1 MADWD
6 FIGANTKR
14 MTHGIHPYPAMM
26 IPQIAARL
34 IDSYGRGARVLFDPF
49 CGAGASLLEA
59 NLRGINAVG
68 ADLNPLA
75 RLIARVKT
83 APIEAGKLKR
93 RLRRVNDAIFH
104 ARFDANP
111 KIPPIAN
118 IDFWFSPAVQRN
130 LAVLRAIIDAEA
142 DAATR
147 RFLAVAF
154 SETVRECSYTRNGEF
169 KLYRIPAARRES
181 FAPDVFGLFVAKLAR
196 NFAAMERFAAA
207 KIRARS
213 RIFDLDSAQTA
224 PSIKADLIV
233 TSPPYGDSKTTVAYG
248 QFSRLA
254 NEWLGIENAA
264 AIDRK
269 MLGGSPQK
277 NTAAGLGC
285 AVLED
290 AVSQIAAR
298 DSRRAREVCVFY
310 ADYRQAVAN
319 AAKTVAAGGR
329 ACFVVGNRRVK
340 GIELPTDRATRAYF
354 ADNGFRFEAAFT
366 RRIPNKRMP
375 SRNSP
380 TNAVGATEQTI
391 TREHIVV
398 MRKS

>member
-6 FIGANTKR
+6 FVGANTKR

-181 FAPDVFGLFVAKLAR
+181 FAPDVFGSFVAKLAR

-213 RIFDLDSAQTA
+213 RILDLDSAQTA

-277 NTAAGLGC
+277 KRRRRIGLRGFGRRGF
-285 AVLED
+285 
-290 AVSQIAAR
+290 SN
-298 DSRRAREVCVFY
+298 RRARF
-310 ADYRQAVAN
+310 APRARGLRFLRRLPPSRRQ
-319 AAKTVAAGGR
+319 R
-329 ACFVVGNRRVK
+329 RQNRRR
-340 GIELPTDRATRAYF
+340 GRTRLLCRRQPPRQRNRI
-354 ADNGFRFEAAFT
+354 ADGPRDARLFCRQ
-366 RRIPNKRMP
+366 RISLR
-375 SRNSP
+375 SRLYAPDS
-380 TNAVGATEQTI
+380 E
-391 TREHIVV
+391 
-398 MRKS
+398 